1 MSQESDG
8 SGGGSDGGVD
18 TAGMPR
24 GAPIHPRFLAMMMAA
39 RYFGLE
45 LDPTEFR
52 LGPGETVPGAA
63 ALADWAKNAGM
74 WSRAL
79 RLRWRHLMNLSG
91 TGPVVL
97 LFNDGT
103 AGLLTGANPEA
114 KIVALQNPRAPEA
127 DPPILVDEMR
137 LAEVWGGETILLRT
151 ERGGAEADPPFT
163 LSWLFRM
170 MMGEKK
176 SLG

>member
-1 MSQESDG
+1 
-8 SGGGSDGGVD
+8 
-18 TAGMPR
+18 
-24 GAPIHPRFLAMMMAA
+24 MMMAA

-79 RLRWRHLMNLSG
+79 RLRWRHLMHLSSA
-91 TGPVVL
+91 GPVVL

-103 AGLLTGANPEA
+103 AVLTDVVIAGNSARVGSGLFSTRRATLTWRRSPA
-114 KIVALQNPRAPEA
+114 
-127 DPPILVDEMR
+127 
-137 LAEVWGGETILLRT
+137 GG
-151 ERGGAEADPPFT
+151 RG
-163 LSWLFRM
+163 
-170 MMGEKK
+170 
-176 SLG
+176 